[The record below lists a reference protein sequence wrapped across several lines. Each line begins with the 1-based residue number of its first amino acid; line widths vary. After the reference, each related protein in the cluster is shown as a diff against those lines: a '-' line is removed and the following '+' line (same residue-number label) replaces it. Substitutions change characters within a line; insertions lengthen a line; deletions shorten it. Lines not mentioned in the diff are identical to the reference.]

1 MAVKIQIRKSLK
13 SEWEL
18 YNPTLAEGELGLET
32 DTGYLKVGNGTDAWN
47 SLEYWVPISATEI
60 KSLYEGNSDTNAFTD
75 ALLSK
80 LNGIEAGATQDQSAV
95 EVPYDNVTSGLSA
108 TDTKGAIDEVTDR
121 VGSVESNKQDI
132 LAEGAFEDGDKTKLN
147 GIEAGAT
154 ADQDAGEIKSLYES
168 NSDTNAYTDAEKI
181 KLAGVESGA
190 TQDQDAGEIKSL
202 YESNSD
208 TNAYTDAEKTNVA
221 DNTTARHTHANKTVL
236 DKFGENGSGLPTY
249 NGNDVDTTIAQRDVY
264 DGLDSTDNTISLS
277 AKQGK
282 VLNDGKVDKVTSTD
296 DAIVRFNGTN
306 GEVQD
311 SDVVIDDSGNV
322 GVG

>member
-154 ADQDAGEIKSLYES
+154 ADQDAGEIKVLYE
-168 NSDTNAYTDAEKI
+168 NNPNTNAF
-181 KLAGVESGA
+181 
-190 TQDQDAGEIKSL
+190 
-202 YESNSD
+202 
-208 TNAYTDAEKTNVA
+208 TDAEKTKL
-221 DNTTARHTHANKTVL
+221 DNTEVTSELDARDTANRN
-236 DKFGENGSGLPTY
+236 
-249 NGNDVDTTIAQRDVY
+249 
-264 DGLDSTDNTISLS
+264 TDNHTDGTINGVYTLAERNKLSGIEANAKDDQISSEVPVTATGNLS
-277 AKQGK
+277 ATNVQLALEELQADID
-282 VLNDGKVDKVTSTD
+282 VLN
-296 DAIVRFNGTN
+296 GTTA
-306 GEVQD
+306 EE
-311 SDVVIDDSGNV
+311 I
-322 GVG
+322 